1 MAKLIHHLFFCL
13 ALLSGLSLSV
23 WAQPA
28 AVTGQVVGVEQA
40 TQPCLT
46 PDERTAIQQTLQTKL
61 ATLNKNQPPSARLG
75 AHPAFG
81 FPLRW
86 TKSRSPYGFWTISNY
101 VDLNPALGP
110 NDVNQY
116 SASNLD
122 YACGNRTY
130 DQKTGYQHQGTD
142 IALWPFDWS
151 VMTRQDVK
159 VVAAAAGVIIDRAD
173 GNDDQSCGSFATAS
187 TNWNAV
193 YVRHDDG
200 SVAWY
205 GHLKKGSVTTK
216 AIGERVAEGELLG
229 FVGSSGRSSG
239 PHLHFEVY
247 DATGKLID
255 PFAGACNHTT
265 TESWWKEQP
274 AYKEKVLNRLSVHTT
289 QPVTGVCPPTANIT
303 NEVVIAQPG
312 QRFYFYAFGRELEPG
327 DAISFQVYNPAGQL
341 FTYYQSTGTASYQ
354 TFYWY
359 MYTTIPITA
368 VEGKWKLRV
377 RFNGKDY
384 DKTFVV
390 ATNLP
395 DAVKLTVPDKLS
407 VCKGQPVT
415 LTAGVDSDDYVW
427 KKDGVVI
434 DDALT
439 KQLTVSESGVYTV
452 ELGGLVS
459 NPVSISVATPAGA
472 GLTGNQAIYEGGSA
486 KLSVALTGDS
496 PWTVSYRDSTATGL
510 GSAQT
515 IQTAVS
521 PYELTVKPARTT
533 AYFLTDVSN
542 VCGHSVPVR
551 STVVVTVS
559 PLLAVEDQDLADA
572 VDVYPVPV
580 ASSLTVR
587 IAGLLPNQLAR
598 LELTDAGGRVTGQYQ
613 TRRETLVLPLDQYP
627 AGTYILR
634 IKVGDRTASKRILKL

>member
-1 MAKLIHHLFFCL
+1 MATFIHRLLLCF

-28 AVTGQVVGVEQA
+28 AVTGQVFGVEQT

-46 PDERTAIQQTLQTKL
+46 PAERTAIQQRLQTKL
-61 ATLNKNQPPSARLG
+61 AILKVSQPPSARLA
-75 AHPAFG
+75 AHPTFSFPVRWAKARRPFG
-81 FPLRW
+81 FL
-86 TKSRSPYGFWTISNY
+86 TISNY
-101 VDLNPALGP
+101 VDLNPAIGP

-142 IALWPFDWS
+142 IALWPFNWS
-151 VMTRQDVK
+151 VMANQDVK
-159 VVAAAAGVIIDRAD
+159 VVAAAPGIIIDRAD

-205 GHLKKGSVTTK
+205 GHMKKGSVTTK

-255 PFAGACNHTT
+255 PFAGPCNHTT
-265 TESWWKEQP
+265 AESWWKEQP
-274 AYKEKVLNRLSVHTT
+274 AYKEKVLNRLSVHTI

-327 DAISFQVYNPAGQL
+327 DAISFQVYDSAGQL
-341 FTYYQSTGTASYQ
+341 FTTYQSTGTASYQ

-359 MYTTIPITA
+359 TYTTLPINA

-377 RFNGKDY
+377 RFNEKDY

-390 ATNLP
+390 ATRLP
-395 DAVKLTVPDKLS
+395 DAVKLTADKLS
-407 VCKGQPVT
+407 VCRGQTVT
-415 LTAGVDSDDYVW
+415 LTAGTDSDDYVW
-427 KKDGVVI
+427 KKEGVVL
-434 DDALT
+434 DNALT
-439 KQLTVSESGVYTV
+439 RQLTVSEAGVYTV

-459 NPVSISVATPAGA
+459 NPISISVATPAA
-472 GLTGNQAIYEGGSA
+472 AALTGNQAIYEGGSA
-486 KLSVALTGDS
+486 KLSLALTGDS

-510 GSAQT
+510 GPVQT

-542 VCGHSVPVR
+542 VCGHSTPAR
-551 STVVVTVS
+551 STVVVNVS
-559 PLLAVEDQDLADA
+559 PLLSTEDPTLADA
-572 VDVYPVPV
+572 VEIYPVPV

-587 IAGLLPNQLAR
+587 IAGLLPNELAR
-598 LELTDAGGRVTGQYQ
+598 LELTDAGGRLTGQYQ
-613 TRRETLVLPLDQYP
+613 TRRETLSLPLDHHP

-634 IKVGDRTASKRILKL
+634 IRVGDRTASRRIVKL